1 MVLTPTSDRQDE
13 TEQEARYL
21 AQLEAIEARRKE
33 FAGAKSAVLAALA
46 PYRAFDLMAALQ
58 IASSREWPRGQ
69 GPPLMES
76 PVTGELL
83 ALLLVERGSE
93 RPTENDGDERGFV
106 EALERFGQF
115 AETVTAVTPD
125 YLVRPPSP
133 LDESVDGAL
142 ARIQGR
148 LTAFY
153 FLSSVA
159 ENDDQADQATT
170 ALFDTPVIRDHLETA
185 LGFDAKVALTLT
197 DAVARLIASG
207 YMTAIERSRETKGWL
222 GHGESLSF
230 TIADLATEADVELAK
245 AERFAERFSLEFD
258 GSPLEFGVFTT
269 PARRGPFLRENTCLM
284 PISVPTLR
292 RSIRGSLAA
301 LLNPKLPEAGPGDKA
316 AFTAFTA
323 GRGAWLE
330 RKASDT
336 LSDGLR
342 PNWAELN
349 VYFELPDGRKGE
361 IDALHR
367 IDDTLLVVQAKSGV
381 TRIDTETGD
390 PGRFRDTLANL
401 LGGENLRQ
409 HRDALDALT
418 SGTALTRDAAGETPL
433 RRNIDN
439 VSRVLPIHVTLE
451 DLSAIGAQPWLLVD
465 AGLAE
470 DEDLPWI
477 VGVDLMEMLLEYFEL
492 PALFLHFLTRRLR
505 ANRSR
510 QFLALDEVDWA
521 VRYGEDELL
530 WAELSPED
538 PYAQRQFAVLEE
550 HHDFSRW
557 QLARQAGE
565 KAKRP
570 RPNLSSGMRRI
581 LGKLDRS
588 RPRGWLDFSLALL
601 DLNRQQRPAVIRL
614 WERQVNSDRTKP
626 GLPLDIGFG
635 PNGQVVTGFSILREE
650 REVHPDVKSILVEY
664 CEEKI
669 ARYGAEEWFAIVAPF
684 EPRGPVRWCCRCG
697 GQPPLRGLVA

>member
-1 MVLTPTSDRQDE
+1 MVVTPTSGGLDAAD
-13 TEQEARYL
+13 QEARY
-21 AQLEAIEARRKE
+21 AEQMAAIEARRQE
-33 FAGAKSAVLAALA
+33 FAGAKSGVLAALA

-69 GPPLMES
+69 GPPHLES
-76 PVTGELL
+76 AVTGELL

-93 RPTENDGDERGFV
+93 RATENGGDESGFV
-106 EALERFGQF
+106 QALERFGQF
-115 AETVTAVTPD
+115 AAAIAAVTPD

-133 LDESVDGAL
+133 LNESVDGAF
-142 ARIQGR
+142 ARIQKR
-148 LTAFY
+148 LTAFH
-153 FLSSVA
+153 FLGSIA

-170 ALFDTPVIRDHLETA
+170 ELFDTPVIRDHLEAA

-197 DAVARLIASG
+197 DAVARLISRG
-207 YMTAIERSRETKGWL
+207 YMAAIERSRETGGWL
-222 GHGESLSF
+222 GHGESMSF

-245 AERFAERFSLEFD
+245 AERFLERVSLEFD

-269 PARRGPFLRENTCLM
+269 PARRSPFLRQDTCLM

-301 LLNPKLPEAGPGDKA
+301 LLNPKLPEAGPGDKG

-323 GRGAWLE
+323 GRGEWLE
-330 RKASDT
+330 HKASDK

-367 IDDTLLVVQAKSGV
+367 IDDTLIVVQAKSGV

-390 PGRFRDTLANL
+390 PDRFRDTLVNL
-401 LGGENLRQ
+401 LGGENFRQ
-409 HRDALDALT
+409 HRDALAALT
-418 SGTALTRDAAGETPL
+418 SGTALTRDAAGEKPL
-433 RRNIDN
+433 RRNLET

-451 DLSAIGAQPWLLVD
+451 DLSAIGAQPWLLID

-470 DEDLPWI
+470 DGDLPWM

-510 QFLALDEVDWA
+510 QLLALDEVDWA

-565 KAKRP
+565 KIKRP
-570 RPNLSSGMRRI
+570 RPNLSGGTRK
-581 LGKLDRS
+581 LLEKLDRS
-588 RPRGWLDFSLALL
+588 RPQGWLAVSLALL
-601 DLNRQQRPAVIRL
+601 DLNREQRPSVIRL
-614 WERQVNSDRTKP
+614 WERQVNSDRSKP
-626 GLPLDIGFG
+626 GPPLNIGFG
-635 PNGQVVTGFSILREE
+635 PNGQVVTGFSIFREE
-650 REVHPDVKSILVEY
+650 REVHPDVESILVEF

-669 ARYGAEEWFAIVAPF
+669 ARYGAREWFAIVAPF

-697 GQPPLRGLVA
+697 ASSR